1 MPSRGDIRNGAP
13 IVQVPTP
20 KIAAAATSAALEIS
34 RSPIRPAAAPAP
46 QLPQTGFL
54 RQWQVLAFVPIS
66 KSTLWRRVQVGSF
79 PEPVKLSTRITVW
92 RAEDLR
98 RWIDAAAGAAAPPA
112 GRGRSP

>member
-1 MPSRGDIRNGAP
+1 MPSRGDIRHGAP
-13 IVQVPTP
+13 IVPTPTP
-20 KIAAAATSAALEIS
+20 KTAAAAASAAPETS
-34 RSPIRPAAAPAP
+34 RSIIRPATASAPL
-46 QLPQTGFL
+46 LPQTGFL

-98 RWIDAAAGAAAPPA
+98 RWIDAAAGAAAPSA
-112 GRGRSP
+112 GGGRSP

>member
-1 MPSRGDIRNGAP
+1 M
-13 IVQVPTP
+13 QVPTP
-20 KIAAAATSAALEIS
+20 KAAAAAASAALDTS
-34 RSPIRPAAAPAP
+34 RSALRPATAPAP

-98 RWIDAAAGAAAPPA
+98 RWIDAAAGAAAPP
-112 GRGRSP
+112 GRGGRSP

>member
-1 MPSRGDIRNGAP
+1 MPSRGDIRHGVP
-13 IVQVPTP
+13 IVPTP
-20 KIAAAATSAALEIS
+20 TPKTAAAAASAALETS

-66 KSTLWRRVQVGSF
+66 KSTLWRRVQAGAF

-112 GRGRSP
+112 GGGRSP

>member
-1 MPSRGDIRNGAP
+1 MPSRGDIRHGVP
-13 IVQVPTP
+13 IVPTP
-20 KIAAAATSAALEIS
+20 TPKTAAAAASVAIETS
-34 RSPIRPAAAPAP
+34 RSPLRPAAAPAP

-66 KSTLWRRVQVGSF
+66 KSTLWRRVQAGAF

>member
-1 MPSRGDIRNGAP
+1 MPSRGDIRYGEP
-13 IVQVPTP
+13 IVQHRDTQAAP
-20 KIAAAATSAALEIS
+20 AAASTAPEPS
-34 RSPIRPAAAPAP
+34 RSPIQPAAAPAP
-46 QLPQTGFL
+46 QLPSTGFL

-98 RWIDAAAGAAAPPA
+98 RWIDAAAAAASSP
-112 GRGRSP
+112 RGGGPSP

>member
-1 MPSRGDIRNGAP
+1 MPSRGDIRHGEL
-13 IVQVPTP
+13 IVQTPTP
-20 KIAAAATSAALEIS
+20 KAATAAASAALEPS
-34 RSPIRPAAAPAP
+34 RSTIQRTAAPAP

-98 RWIDAAAGAAAPPA
+98 RWIDAAAVTAASPE
-112 GRGRSP
+112 GGGRSP

>member
-1 MPSRGDIRNGAP
+1 MPSRGDIRYGAP
-13 IVQVPTP
+13 IVQAPIP
-20 KIAAAATSAALEIS
+20 KAAASAASATLQTS
-34 RSPIRPAAAPAP
+34 RTPMQPAAAPAP

-54 RQWQVLAFVPIS
+54 RQRQVLAFVPIS

-98 RWIDAAAGAAAPPA
+98 RWIEATAVSAAPPE
-112 GRGRSP
+112 GGGRSP

>member
-1 MPSRGDIRNGAP
+1 MPSRGDIRHGEP
-13 IVQVPTP
+13 IVQAPTH
-20 KIAAAATSAALEIS
+20 KAAAAAAAALESS
-34 RSPIRPAAAPAP
+34 RTPMPHAAAPTP

-98 RWIDAAAGAAAPPA
+98 LWIDATAGAAAPPA
-112 GRGRSP
+112 GGGRSP

>member
-1 MPSRGDIRNGAP
+1 MPSRGDIRHGAP

-20 KIAAAATSAALEIS
+20 KAAAAAASAALDTS
-34 RSPIRPAAAPAP
+34 RSALRPATAPAP

-98 RWIDAAAGAAAPPA
+98 RWIDDAAGASGPPA
-112 GRGRSP
+112 GGGRSP

>member
-1 MPSRGDIRNGAP
+1 MPSRGDIRFGEL
-13 IVQVPTP
+13 IVQRSHMKSAEVAASAAPETP
-20 KIAAAATSAALEIS
+20 RSTTQRAAAAAA
-34 RSPIRPAAAPAP
+34 

-79 PEPVKLSTRITVW
+79 PEPVKLSARITVW

-98 RWIDAAAGAAAPPA
+98 RWIDATSVTAAPPGGA
-112 GRGRSP
+112 RRSP

>member
-1 MPSRGDIRNGAP
+1 MPSRGDIRHGVP
-13 IVQVPTP
+13 IVPRPTP
-20 KIAAAATSAALEIS
+20 KTAAAAASAALETS
-34 RSPIRPAAAPAP
+34 RSSIQPAAAPAP

-98 RWIDAAAGAAAPPA
+98 LWIDATAGAAAPPA
-112 GRGRSP
+112 GGGRSP

>member
-1 MPSRGDIRNGAP
+1 VQAP
-13 IVQVPTP
+13 IP
-20 KIAAAATSAALEIS
+20 KAAASAASAKLQTS
-34 RSPIRPAAAPAP
+34 RTPIQSAAAPAP

-54 RQWQVLAFVPIS
+54 RQRQVLAFVPIS

-98 RWIDAAAGAAAPPA
+98 RWIEAAAVTAAPPE
-112 GRGRSP
+112 GGGRSP

>member
-1 MPSRGDIRNGAP
+1 MQA
-13 IVQVPTP
+13 PTP
-20 KIAAAATSAALEIS
+20 KATAAAASAALKTS
-34 RSPIRPAAAPAP
+34 CSTIRRASAPAP

-98 RWIDAAAGAAAPPA
+98 NWIDAAAVTAASPE
-112 GRGRSP
+112 GGGRSP

>member
-1 MPSRGDIRNGAP
+1 MPSRGDIRPGEP
-13 IVQVPTP
+13 IVQAPIP
-20 KIAAAATSAALEIS
+20 KATAVAPSAALENS
-34 RSPIRPAAAPAP
+34 RPLIQRAAAPAP

-54 RQWQVLAFVPIS
+54 RQWQVLALVPIS

-98 RWIDAAAGAAAPPA
+98 RWIDAAAATAASPE
-112 GRGRSP
+112 GGGRSP